1 MNTIVATSILD
12 IIETLNYDA
21 IYEKRKASFV
31 ALWPENEQQK
41 WRDVLELESEPV
53 VKLLQESAYL
63 ELLLRARIND
73 VARSNLL
80 TSARNNDLN
89 NLALFYGVERLAHES
104 DEDFRNRIR
113 ERIRASSTAG
123 PKAHYRYHALSADP
137 TVADVHIDSTRPGL
151 VNIAII
157 AKNEQNE
164 LIAANEALIE
174 KVKAHLTQEHIKV
187 LTDTLEIKGA
197 TVRRID
203 IEANVWLLPQASLQT
218 LEEIKAHLRQQAKK
232 EMQLGRS
239 LTQSWLIKTLHTDNV
254 ERIALIQPQSDLN
267 IAHNEAF
274 DIGQITLHLMG
285 HNHE

>member
-1 MNTIVATSILD
+1 MNTILTPSSLD
-12 IIETLNYDA
+12 IIEPLSYDA
-21 IYEKRKASFV
+21 IYARRKASFIS
-31 ALWPENEQQK
+31 LWPENEQQK

-89 NLALFYGVERLAHES
+89 NLASFYGVERLAHEND
-104 DEDFRNRIR
+104 DEFRNRIR

-123 PKAHYRYHALSADP
+123 PKEHYRYHALSADP
-137 TVADVHIDSTRPGL
+137 TIADVYIDSARPGL

-164 LIAANEALIE
+164 LIAASESLIA
-174 KVKAHLTQEHIKV
+174 KVKAHLSQEHIKV
-187 LTDTLEIKGA
+187 LTDTLDIKGA
-197 TVRRID
+197 TVRTLD
-203 IEANVWLLPQASLQT
+203 IEANVWLLPQVAANE
-218 LEEIKAHLRQQAKK
+218 LEKIKAHLRRQAKQ

-239 LTQSWLIKTLHTDNV
+239 LTQSWLIKTLHTENV
-254 ERIALIQPQSDLN
+254 QRIELIQPQSDIN
-267 IAHNEAF
+267 IAHHEAV
-274 DIGQITLHLMG
+274 DIDQITLHLAG
-285 HNHE
+285 HNH